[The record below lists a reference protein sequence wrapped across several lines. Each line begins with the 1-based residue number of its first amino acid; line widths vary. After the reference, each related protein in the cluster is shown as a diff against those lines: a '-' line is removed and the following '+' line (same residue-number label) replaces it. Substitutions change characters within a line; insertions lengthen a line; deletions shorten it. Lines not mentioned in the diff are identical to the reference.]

1 MLAFSI
7 NRVKLVVFIWSP
19 SSSISSFMQRGFSMT
34 INRILIFSIIID
46 ILKNIKSSTKCSVM
60 KWSYS
65 KYILRVFFNNVF
77 LYKFNNFFAPS
88 ISDNA
93 ALCSGVFPCSFLGF
107 ISSTFSL
114 MRRKASKLPFLAA
127 WWSGVFPSF
136 LWFKIQS
143 YKKLSVTKKCTPK
156 LIFLNEKKRK
166 IQMVFDVE
174 NWLWKSYLAFFDL
187 RY

>member
-1 MLAFSI
+1 
-7 NRVKLVVFIWSP
+7 
-19 SSSISSFMQRGFSMT
+19 MT
-34 INRILIFSIIID
+34 INRMLIFSIIID
-46 ILKNIKSSTKCSVM
+46 ILKNIQSSTKCSIM

-77 LYKFNNFFAPS
+77 LYKFNDFFAPS

-156 LIFLNEKKRK
+156 LIFLNEKKKDSDGFWLRK
-166 IQMVFDVE
+166 LNLKVLFGLFWPSLLKWAKGLE
-174 NWLWKSYLAFFDL
+174 LFYGPFHRPLAL
-187 RY
+187 LIHH

>member
-1 MLAFSI
+1 MAFSI

-19 SSSISSFMQRGFSMT
+19 SSSISSFMQSGFSMT

-46 ILKNIKSSTKCSVM
+46 ILKNIQSSTKCSVM

-77 LYKFNNFFAPS
+77 LYKFNDFFFAPS

-93 ALCSGVFPCSFLGF
+93 ALWSGVFPCSFLGF

-156 LIFLNEKKRK
+156 LIFLNEKKKKDSDGFWRRK
-166 IQMVFDVE
+166 LTLKV
-174 NWLWKSYLAFFDL
+174 LFDL
-187 RY
+187 CY